1 MRVASIPSIRCC
13 RTDVVMTFK
22 VVIPARYGST
32 RLPAKALLDIAGRP
46 MIQWVIDAALR
57 SCADEVLVATDDV
70 RVAEVAVH
78 RDHPSRKFSL
88 LTSSLHQSGTD
99 RIAEVA
105 QVREWDAATIVV
117 NVQGDEPQLPPALI
131 DQVAGL
137 LVDHPEAEVATLSTA
152 IVSLSELLDPN
163 VVKVVTDTNGLALY
177 FSRAPIPWGRD
188 TLDENSRQT
197 SFAAAQRHLGI
208 YAYRVGALRRL
219 TALPPSELESI
230 ERLEQLRALQAGM
243 RIAVAAAT
251 TVPGI
256 GVDTE
261 HDLARVRAMLANR
274 DVAQSDD

>member
-1 MRVASIPSIRCC
+1 
-13 RTDVVMTFK
+13 MTFK

-57 SCADEVLVATDDV
+57 SSADEVLVATDDA
-70 RVAEVAVH
+70 RVAEASVH
-78 RDHPSRKFSL
+78 RDYPSRKFSM
-88 LTSSLHQSGTD
+88 LTSASHQSGTD

-105 QVREWDAATIVV
+105 QVRGWDAATIVV
-117 NVQGDEPQLPPALI
+117 NVQGDEPQLPPVLI
-131 DQVAGL
+131 DQVAKL
-137 LVDHPEAEVATLSTA
+137 LADHPEADVATLSTA
-152 IVSLSELLDPN
+152 IVSLTELLDPN
-163 VVKVVTDTNGLALY
+163 VVKVVTDSNALALY

-197 SFAAAQRHLGI
+197 SFAAAHRHLGI

-243 RIAVAAAT
+243 RIAVAAAA

-274 DVAQSDD
+274 NVAQSDD